1 MRKYFYRFCLRFG
14 GDLRRAEDIVLGE
27 LAVSAQAGTGPVQE
41 RSETRLP
48 RLTMYS
54 ASELRHGEK
63 VLR

>member
-1 MRKYFYRFCLRFG
+1 M
-14 GDLRRAEDIVLGE
+14 RRAEDIVLGE